1 MTLSSMTGF
10 ARADGHAV
18 GLSWHW
24 EVKSVNG
31 KSLDIRF
38 RLPQG
43 LEALEIEARALAQS
57 RFHRGNL
64 QVSLDVRR
72 ASLSDIRINEAALN
86 RLLKLAKAVQKKHK
100 FRPPSIEG
108 LLALPGVLEESE
120 DQASEDTVAARNR
133 LLLATLA
140 QAFDHLVAT
149 RRHEGEKLRAVVLA
163 QIECLASLAEEA
175 RDSPERSPERIK
187 ARLQLQLDRL
197 LDLGRSFD
205 ADRLHQEALLLAT
218 RGDIQE
224 ELDRI
229 FAHVSA
235 SRQLLKDGSGPVGRK
250 LDFLAQEF
258 HREANTLCA
267 KSQVQALSAIGLAL
281 KGIIDQM
288 REQVQNIE

>member
-10 ARADGHAV
+10 ARADGHAA

-38 RLPQG
+38 RLPPG
-43 LEALEIEARALAQS
+43 LEGLEIEARALAQS
-57 RFHRGNL
+57 RFHRGSL
-64 QVSLDVRR
+64 QVNLDARRESL
-72 ASLSDIRINEAALN
+72 ADIRVNEAALN
-86 RLLKLAKAVQKKHK
+86 RLLKLAKAIQKKHK
-100 FRPPSIEG
+100 LPPPSVEG
-108 LLALPGVLEESE
+108 LLALRGILEEIE
-120 DQASEDTVAARNR
+120 EPASDDSLNARNR
-133 LLLATLA
+133 LLLNTLA
-140 QAFDHLVAT
+140 QAFDSLLAT
-149 RRHEGEKLRAVVLA
+149 RRQEGEKLRAIVLS
-163 QIECLASLAEEA
+163 QIDYLAALAEEA

-187 ARLQLQLDRL
+187 ARLQLQLDRI
-197 LDLGRSFD
+197 LDSGRSFD
-205 ADRLHQEALLLAT
+205 PDRLHQEALLLAT

-235 SRQLLKDGSGPVGRK
+235 SRQLLKDGPGPVGRK

-267 KSQVQALSAIGLAL
+267 KSQAQALSAIGLAL
-281 KGIIDQM
+281 KGVIDQM

>member
-10 ARADGHAV
+10 ARADGHAA

-31 KSLDIRF
+31 KSLDIRC

-43 LEALEIEARALAQS
+43 LEALEIDARALAQS
-57 RFHRGNL
+57 RFHRGSL
-64 QVSLDVRR
+64 QVTLDVRR
-72 ASLSDIRINEAALN
+72 ESPADIRVNEAALD
-86 RLLKLAKAVQKKHK
+86 RLLKLARAVQKKH
-100 FRPPSIEG
+100 RLPPPAVEG
-108 LLALPGVLEESE
+108 LLALRGVLEEIE
-120 DQASEDTVAARNR
+120 EPASDESLNARNR
-133 LLLATLA
+133 LLLNSLA
-140 QAFDHLVAT
+140 QAFDHLLLT
-149 RRHEGEKLRAVVLA
+149 RRQEGEKLRAVVLG
-163 QIECLASLAEEA
+163 QIDRLAALAEEA

-197 LDLGRSFD
+197 LDSGRSFD
-205 ADRLHQEALLLAT
+205 PDRLHQEALLLAT

-229 FAHVSA
+229 FAHLSA
-235 SRQLLKDGSGPVGRK
+235 SRQLLHDGSGPVGRK

-267 KSQVQALSAIGLAL
+267 KSQAQALSAVGLAL
-281 KGIIDQM
+281 KGVIDQM